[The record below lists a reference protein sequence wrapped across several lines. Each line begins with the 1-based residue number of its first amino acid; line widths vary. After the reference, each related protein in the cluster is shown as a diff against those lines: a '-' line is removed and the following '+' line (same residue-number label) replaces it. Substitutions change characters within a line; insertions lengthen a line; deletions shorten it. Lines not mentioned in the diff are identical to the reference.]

1 MSAAEAAAVA
11 EALHAAILLRLPAE
25 GDKARRT
32 AAGVALAGAGL
43 PRPLRL
49 DLAWRIGSRLRLKV
63 VGEPAAWRACER
75 ALRQA

>member
-1 MSAAEAAAVA
+1 MTAAGAAAVA
-11 EALHAAILLRLPAE
+11 EALHAALLLRLPAE
-25 GDKARRT
+25 GYAARRT

-63 VGEPAAWRACER
+63 VGEPAAWRLTAKL
-75 ALRQA
+75 LRG